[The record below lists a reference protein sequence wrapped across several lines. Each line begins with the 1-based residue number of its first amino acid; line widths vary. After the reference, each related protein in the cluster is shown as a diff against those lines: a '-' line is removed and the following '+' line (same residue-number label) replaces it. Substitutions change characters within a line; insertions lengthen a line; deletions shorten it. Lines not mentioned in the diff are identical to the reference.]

1 MGIVLCFIDSSKRV
15 QVQCEEKQSLYS
27 QMFTSCSPNTA
38 DLSGSILIVYVQAS
52 MHCFYQILKIPDAS
66 KML

>member
-27 QMFTSCSPNTA
+27 QMYHPALQTQLTKH
-38 DLSGSILIVYVQAS
+38 SILIVYVQTS
-52 MHCFYQILKIPDAS
+52 MHGFYQILKIPDAS